1 MATSEA
7 HFKWTDDKFVNL
19 ITCLQEFKSS
29 TEFRN
34 CDSNVEKVELY
45 KCVRKGLTE
54 IYEDEPEAFG
64 PASVSENPFKDEDD
78 VHEFDL
84 REHQVKVKTEKEQI
98 KRGFSR
104 VLFTFIKFSIY
115 SMLLYFNPC

>member
-1 MATSEA
+1 M
-7 HFKWTDDKFVNL
+7 
-19 ITCLQEFKSS
+19 
-29 TEFRN
+29 
-34 CDSNVEKVELY
+34 Y
-45 KCVRKGLTE
+45 KCVRKGLAE

-98 KRGFSR
+98 KRGLSR

-115 SMLLYFNPC
+115 SMLLYFNPG